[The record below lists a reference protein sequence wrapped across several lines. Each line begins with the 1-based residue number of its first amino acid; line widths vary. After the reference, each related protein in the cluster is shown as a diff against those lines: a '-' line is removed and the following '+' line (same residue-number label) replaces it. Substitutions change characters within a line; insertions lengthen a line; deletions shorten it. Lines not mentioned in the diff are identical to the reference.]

1 MPYKSLEITNA
12 AALTESNSKTVQ
24 FYKGFSSVD
33 PGNTSSKLFDLEL
46 IKQDILNTFNTRRG
60 ERVMNP
66 MFGSI
71 IWDMLMEPVT
81 PAVREALNSD
91 IKRICNSD
99 PRAVPTQM
107 KLTEYPTGYIVEVTL
122 KLKGTDVSTH
132 MIMTFDQSIGLSV
145 Q

>member
-1 MPYKSLEITNA
+1 
-12 AALTESNSKTVQ
+12 
-24 FYKGFSSVD
+24 
-33 PGNTSSKLFDLEL
+33 
-46 IKQDILNTFNTRRG
+46 
-60 ERVMNP
+60 
-66 MFGSI
+66 
-71 IWDMLMEPVT
+71 MEPVT